1 MAGCSWQAERPGRY
15 SFGERRL
22 LVDTAELPEMD
33 GAAAG
38 LPGSLGLGLGPDL
51 GREPG
56 RREVCSSETAAA
68 VAAQTEGLRAEGC
81 ILLKEG
87 GRVSLIHPRE
97 KSTTLQHN
105 TTAFLVKC

>member
-1 MAGCSWQAERPGRY
+1 MACCSWQAERPGRY

-38 LPGSLGLGLGPDL
+38 HPESLGLKLDL

-56 RREVCSSETAAA
+56 RREVCSSETVAA
-68 VAAQTEGLRAEGC
+68 VAVEGQAEGLPAEGY
-81 ILLKEG
+81 IQLKEG
-87 GRVSLIHPRE
+87 GRVSLIYSRE
-97 KSTTLQHN
+97 KGATFQHN
-105 TTAFLVKC
+105 KAAFLVKC